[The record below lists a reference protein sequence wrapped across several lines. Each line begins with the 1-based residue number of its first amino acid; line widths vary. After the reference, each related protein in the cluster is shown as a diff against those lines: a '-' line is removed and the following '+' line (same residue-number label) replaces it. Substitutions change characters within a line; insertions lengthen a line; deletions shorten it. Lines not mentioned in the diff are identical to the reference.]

1 MKKVTA
7 FLLTAMLFCSL
18 LIPVSALEW
27 IDSEMV
33 DAFEE
38 EPDWYGDATII
49 EFEDHWT
56 DGATNANGNTQGERQ
71 YIFLKNKGLGDYTLK
86 FTVDKDGIYNFGFE
100 LMGWKKSVLRAT
112 NVKIDDGEFVR
123 MAYDYEDTT
132 ENVDHFW
139 SGLSAALTAG
149 EHTLTLS
156 LTSDFDDSTVKSL
169 YFDNFFYSYAGPIE
183 VETEAETVAEAAVE
197 IVAAAPQT
205 FDMGVLAAIA
215 AVTAAAGY
223 AVSRKR

>member
-1 MKKVTA
+1 MKKLTA
-7 FLLTAMLFCSL
+7 FLLTALLLCGLML
-18 LIPVSALEW
+18 PVSALEW
-27 IDSEMV
+27 IDSEVV
-33 DAFEE
+33 DAFSE
-38 EPDWYGDATII
+38 EPDWYGDATVI
-49 EFEDHWT
+49 ELESAWKE
-56 DGATNANGNTQGERQ
+56 GATNAQNNTNGERS
-71 YIFLKNKGLGDYTLK
+71 YVYLKEKNLGD
-86 FTVDKDGIYNFGFE
+86 FTVTFKVDKEGIYNFGFE
-100 LMGWKKSVLRAT
+100 LMGWKKSVLRTT
-112 NVKIDDGEFVR
+112 NVKIDDAEWVR
-123 MAYDYEDTT
+123 IAYDYDDTT

-197 IVAAAPQT
+197 TVAAAPQT

-223 AVSRKR
+223 AVSKKR

>member
-1 MKKVTA
+1 MKKITA
-7 FLLTAMLFCSL
+7 FLLTALLLCGLML
-18 LIPVSALEW
+18 PVSALEW
-27 IDSEMV
+27 IDSEVV

-38 EPDWYGDATII
+38 EPDWYGDAVVI
-49 EFEDHWT
+49 EFEDRWT
-56 DGATNANGNTQGERQ
+56 DGATNANKNNQGDRH
-71 YIFLKNKGLGDYTLK
+71 YIFLKEKGLGD
-86 FTVDKDGIYNFGFE
+86 FTMTFQVDKDGIYNFGFE
-100 LMGWKKSVLRAT
+100 LMGWKKSVLRTT
-112 NVKIDDGEFVR
+112 NVKIDDAEWVR
-123 MAYDYEDTT
+123 IGYDYEDTT

>member
-1 MKKVTA
+1 MKKITA
-7 FLLTAMLFCSL
+7 FLLTALLLCGLML
-18 LIPVSALEW
+18 PVSALEW
-27 IDSEMV
+27 IDSEVV

-38 EPDWYGDATII
+38 EPDWYGDAVII
-49 EFEDHWT
+49 EFEDRWT
-56 DGATNANGNTQGERQ
+56 DGATNANKNNQGDRH
-71 YIFLKNKGLGDYTLK
+71 YIFLKEKGLGD
-86 FTVDKDGIYNFGFE
+86 FTMTFQVDKDGIYNFGFE
-100 LMGWKKSVLRAT
+100 LMGWKKSVLRTT
-112 NVKIDDGEFVR
+112 NVKIDDAEWVR
-123 MAYDYEDTT
+123 IGYDYEDTT

-183 VETEAETVAEAAVE
+183 AETEAETVAEAAVE
-197 IVAAAPQT
+197 TVAAAPQT

-215 AVTAAAGY
+215 AITAAAGY
-223 AVSRKR
+223 AVSKKR

>member
-1 MKKVTA
+1 MKKITA
-7 FLLTAMLFCSL
+7 FLLTALLLCGLML
-18 LIPVSALEW
+18 PVSALEW
-27 IDSEMV
+27 IDSEVV

-38 EPDWYGDATII
+38 EPDWYGDAVII
-49 EFEDHWT
+49 EFEDRWT
-56 DGATNANGNTQGERQ
+56 DGATNANKNNQGDRH
-71 YIFLKNKGLGDYTLK
+71 YIFLKEKGLGD
-86 FTVDKDGIYNFGFE
+86 FTMTFQVDKDGIYNFGFE
-100 LMGWKKSVLRAT
+100 LMGWKKSVLRTT
-112 NVKIDDGEFVR
+112 NVKIDDAEWVR
-123 MAYDYEDTT
+123 IGYDYEDTT

-183 VETEAETVAEAAVE
+183 AETEAETVAEAAVE
-197 IVAAAPQT
+197 TVVAAPQT

-215 AVTAAAGY
+215 AITAAAGY
-223 AVSRKR
+223 AVSKKR

>member
-1 MKKVTA
+1 MKKITA
-7 FLLTAMLFCSL
+7 FLLTALLLCGLML
-18 LIPVSALEW
+18 PVSALEW
-27 IDSEMV
+27 IDSEVV

-38 EPDWYGDATII
+38 EPDWYGDAVII
-49 EFEDHWT
+49 EFEDRWT
-56 DGATNANGNTQGERQ
+56 DGATNANKNNQGDRH
-71 YIFLKNKGLGDYTLK
+71 YIFLKEKGLGD
-86 FTVDKDGIYNFGFE
+86 FTMTFQVDKDGIYNFGFE
-100 LMGWKKSVLRAT
+100 LMGWKKSVLRTT
-112 NVKIDDGEFVR
+112 NVKIDDAEWVR
-123 MAYDYEDTT
+123 IGYDYEDTT

-197 IVAAAPQT
+197 TVAAAPQT

-223 AVSRKR
+223 AVSKKR